1 LLEEKWRKKYRPRKS
16 DEWSQYSGP
25 KGIAK
30 SSSPLDIFKKLWPDY
45 LNKSIIQQTLEREP
59 NLEINDQLFDFYI
72 ASILVMGVVPQS
84 HISHYWS
91 RDKNGILGN
100 KFIQKLGKFGFVR
113 ETFQKINA
121 HLHINSKQLVDVLNK
136 KFKAF
141 YTSEEFL
148 SVDEALVLFKGEN
161 FIFFCLKINFLK
173 NFIFFFCF
181 INYLFLQEN
190 GNIVNTLEVNHML
203 QV

>member
-1 LLEEKWRKKYRPRKS
+1 
-16 DEWSQYSGP
+16 
-25 KGIAK
+25 
-30 SSSPLDIFKKLWPDY
+30 
-45 LNKSIIQQTLEREP
+45 
-59 NLEINDQLFDFYI
+59 
-72 ASILVMGVVPQS
+72 M
-84 HISHYWS
+84 
-91 RDKNGILGN
+91 
-100 KFIQKLGKFGFVR
+100 GKFGFVR

-173 NFIFFFCF
+173 NFIFFFV
-181 INYLFLQEN
+181 L
-190 GNIVNTLEVNHML
+190 
-203 QV
+203 